1 MSDDENTEAPTDGD
15 DERDTDLDA
24 EHPELPRGSMVGRY
38 TVLGSVA
45 RSQADVVY
53 GAYDPTN
60 ERKVAIKLIRIT
72 ETDDDADRDAARE
85 RMLEEAE
92 AIAQLR
98 HPCVVEVLEVGTLDD
113 HIFLALEFLDG
124 IDLRA
129 WMEARDEPFPW
140 PEVLRVFREAG
151 RGLAAAHR
159 RGIVHRD
166 FSPSSVLL
174 CKGGRI
180 CVLDFGLGRE
190 ATPRDE
196 LDLDV
201 AELESSL
208 PGLSP
213 QDRDRHR
220 PASITRRGLTLG
232 TPHYMAPEVHI
243 SHRSDAKSDQFSFCV
258 ALYEALYGERPFPG
272 NRPIAIAME
281 AVKHNIR
288 HAPPS
293 SNVPPWLREIVVRGL
308 HPRPEERWRSMDA
321 LLRELARDPAARRRR
336 WALGAAVV
344 GVLGAGAYGIA
355 RQVQAEEEWC
365 APDEAAL
372 AGIWDAPRRSALG
385 ELVGGTGRP
394 WADDVW
400 STTADAIDRWA
411 SEWTMLTEAACV
423 ATRVRGE
430 ATEELWALRKS
441 CLADQ
446 LRQVEGIGRAIDTGS
461 TAVLDGAYLLAPGLT
476 SARVCTFSEDLES
489 RPVPAQ
495 DDRDLVASL
504 STDLATAEALRATGD
519 MATAVRRIE
528 SIVAA
533 SEGVAFSP
541 LRVDA
546 LLALGRAERDR
557 RHWPAAAEAFH
568 AAAAL
573 ATRDDLSRPLARAW
587 LELAAVTAAEG
598 DAAAAGRWADYA
610 EAVIDRRQYARLRP
624 RLAEVRGDA
633 AAAGHA
639 AADAI
644 GHYYQAI
651 ALEKQREDG
660 HPLRVVGVWRKLGNV
675 LMSQGDPTTAVGHF
689 EDGLATL
696 TDAVGAVHPAL
707 RPWLRDLAR
716 AQVAAGETA
725 AARASLERAVTLV
738 ATTPDPLGD
747 AETRYALGQLELDTG
762 DAAAAIEQFATAA
775 SLVADRT
782 DAGDLLARA
791 LHGSG
796 RAWLRRGKPAK
807 AVDPLR
813 RAVAAAT
820 VADAPDIRARARFDL
835 ARAMW
840 FDEATRADALELAAA
855 AQRDLAARDALP
867 AAELAM
873 IQHWIESH
881 SLRTK
886 APADSAPTETRLPPT
901 APSPTEL
908 EP

>member
-1 MSDDENTEAPTDGD
+1 MSDDDTTEEPRD
-15 DERDTDLDA
+15 DADLEP
-24 EHPELPRGSMVGRY
+24 EHPELPRGSVVGRY
-38 TVLGSVA
+38 TILGSVA

-53 GAYDPTN
+53 GAYDPTE
-60 ERKVAIKLIRIT
+60 ERKVAIKLVRIT

-92 AIAQLR
+92 AVARLR
-98 HPCVVEVLEVGTLDD
+98 HPCVAQVFEVGTLDD
-113 HIFLALEFLDG
+113 HIFLAMEFLDG

-159 RGIVHRD
+159 HRIVHRD

-190 ATPRDE
+190 ATPPDE

-201 AELESSL
+201 AELESSF
-208 PGLSP
+208 PGEP
-213 QDRDRHR
+213 RENRHR

-281 AVKHNIR
+281 AVKHNVR

-293 SNVPPWLREIVVRGL
+293 SDVPPWLRDIVVRGL
-308 HPRPEERWRSMDA
+308 HPRPEERWSSMEA

-336 WALGAAVV
+336 WALGAAAVA
-344 GVLGAGAYGIA
+344 VLGVGAWGIA

-372 AGIWDAPRRSALG
+372 AAVWDAPRRAALAQKVT
-385 ELVGGTGRP
+385 ETARP
-394 WADDVW
+394 WAQDVW
-400 STTADAIDRWA
+400 STTADAADRWA
-411 SEWTMLTEAACV
+411 AEWTMLTEAACV

-430 ATEELWALRKS
+430 ATEELWALRKT

-446 LRQVEGIGRAIDTGS
+446 LRQIEGLGRAIDTGS
-461 TAVLDGAYLLAPGLT
+461 AAVLDGAYLLAPALT

-489 RPVPAQ
+489 RPVPGQ
-495 DDRDLVASL
+495 DDRELVASL
-504 STDLATAEALRATGD
+504 SADLATAEALRAAGD
-519 MATAVRRIE
+519 MPAAVRRIE
-528 SIVAA
+528 GIVAA
-533 SEGVAFSP
+533 TESTDFSP

-546 LLALGRAERDR
+546 WLALGRAERDR
-557 RHWPAAAEAFH
+557 RRWHAAADAFH

-573 ATRDDLSRPLARAW
+573 ATRDDLSRPLAIAW
-587 LELAAVTAAEG
+587 LELAAVTAADG
-598 DAAAAGRWADYA
+598 DGADARRWADYA
-610 EAVIDRRQYARLRP
+610 EAVIERRQYARLRP
-624 RLAEVRGDA
+624 RLSEVRGDA
-633 AAAGHA
+633 AAADHA
-639 AADAI
+639 PADAI

-651 ALEKQREDG
+651 ALEKQSEDG
-660 HPLRVVGVWRKLGNV
+660 HALRVVQVWRKLGNV
-675 LMSQGDPTTAVGHF
+675 LMAQGDPTAAVGHF
-689 EDGLATL
+689 EDGLSAM
-696 TDAVGAVHPAL
+696 TDAVGAVHPVL
-707 RPWLRDLAR
+707 RSWLRDLAR
-716 AQVAAGETA
+716 AQAAAGDTA
-725 AARASLERAVTLV
+725 AARASLERAVSLV
-738 ATTPDPLGD
+738 ATTPDPVAD

-762 DAAAAIEQFATAA
+762 DAAAATEQFATAA
-775 SLVADRT
+775 ALLTDRP
-782 DAGDLLARA
+782 DAAELLARV
-791 LHGSG
+791 LHSNG

-807 AVDPLR
+807 AIEPLQL
-813 RAVAAAT
+813 AVAAAT
-820 VADAPDIRARARFDL
+820 NARIGDVQAHARFDL

-840 FDEATRADALELAAA
+840 FDESTRSDALALAAT
-855 AQRDLAARDALP
+855 AQRELAARDAVP
-867 AAELAM
+867 AAELAA
-873 IQHWIESH
+873 IEHWIDSH
-881 SLRTK
+881 SLRAMGTDTP
-886 APADSAPTETRLPPT
+886 APEPQR
-901 APSPTEL
+901 PSPTPGPAPEL
-908 EP
+908 AP